1 MALDGIVMANM
12 AAEMKERLEGGRI
25 TKIAQPEKDELML
38 TIKAPGSQW
47 KLLISAGASLPLIYF
62 TEQNKVNPM
71 TAPGFCMLLRKH
83 IGNGRI
89 LSVTQPGLERI
100 LNIEIEHLDE
110 MGDLCRKYLIVELM
124 GKHSNI
130 IFTDSDMR
138 ILDSIK
144 HVSSQVSSL
153 REVLPGRMYFIPETS
168 QKLSPLTVTEEAFCT
183 KICTQ
188 PLPIGKALYMGLTG
202 ISPLIAEEICSRAGL
217 DSDQPMQA
225 LEEHS
230 ILHLHKTFSYLMEDV
245 KSGNFSPCIVYRNS
259 EPVDFSAVPLHMYE
273 EMETHFFSSI
283 SEVLESYYAQKNTI
297 TRIRQKSAELRRIVQ
312 TALDRNRKKY
322 ELQLK
327 QQKDTEKRD
336 KYRVYGELIQAYGYD
351 VQEGD
356 KVLTAENYYDDN
368 KKISIPLDPELTPQE
383 NARKYFERYNKLKR
397 TYEALF
403 DLLEETKSEIDH
415 LESISTSL
423 DIALLEEDL
432 VEIKR
437 ELQDSGYS
445 KKHGGDAGKRAKIT
459 SKPFHYRSSDG
470 FHIYVGKNNFQNED
484 LTFGLATG
492 NDWWFHA
499 KGVPGSHVV
508 VKAEG
513 KELPD
518 RVYEEAGQLAAYYSA
533 ARNAAKVEVDY
544 LQRKQIKKPAG
555 GKPGFVIYHTNYSL
569 MAVPTVGGLEL
580 FV

>member
-336 KYRVYGELIQAYGYD
+336 KYRVYGELIQAYGYG

-403 DLLEETKSEIDH
+403 NLLEETKSEIDH

-470 FHIYVGKNNFQNED
+470 FDIYVGKNNFQNED

-499 KGVPGSHVV
+499 KGIPGSHVI

-513 KELPD
+513 KDLPD

>member
-183 KICTQ
+183 QICTQ

-230 ILHLHKTFSYLMEDV
+230 ILHLYKTFSYLMEDV

-273 EMETHFFSSI
+273 EMETHIFSSI

-336 KYRVYGELIQAYGYD
+336 KYRVYGELIQSYGYG

-397 TYEALF
+397 TYEALL
-403 DLLEETKSEIDH
+403 DLLEETRSEIDH

-445 KKHGGDAGKRAKIT
+445 KKHGGDAGKRVKIT

-499 KGVPGSHVV
+499 KGIPGSHVI

>member
-12 AAEMKERLEGGRI
+12 AAEMKNRLEGGRI

-38 TIKAPGSQW
+38 TIKSPGNQW

-62 TEQNKVNPM
+62 TGQNKVNPM

-89 LSVTQPGLERI
+89 LSITQPGLERI

-130 IFTDSDMR
+130 IFADSEMR
-138 ILDSIK
+138 ILDSVK

-168 QKLSPLTVTEEAFCT
+168 QKLNPLTVTEEAFCNQ
-183 KICTQ
+183 ICVT

-202 ISPLIAEEICSRAGL
+202 ISPLIAEEICFRAGL

-225 LEEHS
+225 LEAHS
-230 ILHLHKTFSYLMEDV
+230 ILHLYRTFAYLMEDI
-245 KSGNFSPCIVYRNS
+245 KSGNFSPCIVYRNG
-259 EPVDFSAVPLHMYE
+259 EPIDFSAVPLHVYE
-273 EMETHFFSSI
+273 EMDTHTFSSI

-336 KYRVYGELIQAYGYD
+336 KYRIYGELIQAYGYG
-351 VQEGD
+351 VQEGG

-368 KKISIPLDPELTPQE
+368 REISIPLDPELTPQE

-397 TYEALF
+397 TYDALL
-403 DLLEETKSEIDH
+403 DLLDETKSEIDH
-415 LESISTSL
+415 LESINTSL
-423 DIALLEEDL
+423 NIALLEEDL

-437 ELQDSGYS
+437 ELQDSGYI
-445 KKHGGDAGKRAKIT
+445 KKHGGDTKKRVKIT
-459 SKPFHYRSSDG
+459 SKPFHYLSSDG

-492 NDWWFHA
+492 SDWWFHA
-499 KGVPGSHVV
+499 KGIPGSHVI

-533 ARNAAKVEVDY
+533 ARDTAKAEVDY
-544 LQRKQIKKPAG
+544 LQRKQLKKPAG

-580 FV
+580 AD

>member
-183 KICTQ
+183 QICTQ
-188 PLPIGKALYMGLTG
+188 PLSIGKALYMGLTG
-202 ISPLIAEEICSRAGL
+202 ISPLIAEEICFRAGL

-230 ILHLHKTFSYLMEDV
+230 ILHLYKTFSYLMEDV

-273 EMETHFFSSI
+273 EMKTHFFSSI
-283 SEVLESYYAQKNTI
+283 SKVLESYYAQKNTI

-336 KYRVYGELIQAYGYD
+336 KYRVYGELIQAYGYG

-415 LESISTSL
+415 LESISISL

-484 LTFGLATG
+484 LTFGLAAG
-492 NDWWFHA
+492 NDW
-499 KGVPGSHVV
+499 
-508 VKAEG
+508 
-513 KELPD
+513 
-518 RVYEEAGQLAAYYSA
+518 
-533 ARNAAKVEVDY
+533 
-544 LQRKQIKKPAG
+544 
-555 GKPGFVIYHTNYSL
+555 
-569 MAVPTVGGLEL
+569 
-580 FV
+580 

>member
-183 KICTQ
+183 QICTQ
-188 PLPIGKALYMGLTG
+188 PLPIRKALYMGLTG

-230 ILHLHKTFSYLMEDV
+230 ILHLYKTFSYLMEDV

-273 EMETHFFSSI
+273 EMETHIFSSI
-283 SEVLESYYAQKNTI
+283 SKVLESYYAQKNTI

-336 KYRVYGELIQAYGYD
+336 KYRVYGELIQAYGYG

-403 DLLEETKSEIDH
+403 NLLEETKSEIDH

-445 KKHGGDAGKRAKIT
+445 KKHGGDVRKRAKIT

-470 FHIYVGKNNFQNED
+470 FDIYVGKNNFQNED

-499 KGVPGSHVV
+499 KGIPGSHVI

-513 KELPD
+513 KDLPD

>member
-168 QKLSPLTVTEEAFCT
+168 QKLSPLTVTEEAFCNQ
-183 KICTQ
+183 ICTQ

-273 EMETHFFSSI
+273 EMETHIFSSI
-283 SEVLESYYAQKNTI
+283 SKVLESYYAQKNTI

-336 KYRVYGELIQAYGYD
+336 KYRVYGELIQAYGYG

-403 DLLEETKSEIDH
+403 NLLEETKSEIDH

-499 KGVPGSHVV
+499 KGIPGSHVI

-513 KELPD
+513 KDLPD